1 MSASR
6 TRRPRRSAIELA
18 IDIRDGHGNGTAGG
32 RWEPRLP
39 GQPASP
45 LDPHALVW
53 TALANS
59 IADRRGLRVRD
70 ADKHPQANTPR
81 PQVRTVHQSAA
92 LGANIKLVSLRPAWA
107 FRRLGF
113 GVCFVTPG
121 GGPLALRWPVYWPN
135 PEMRCLRRSPNL
147 SRCHATC
154 TRPPVI
160 SIHPYILNSYCESGS
175 CSPRQHT
182 VTGWMCMTPQSHTRH
197 TVKSYPGHNLRKIV
211 NYRELSHNIAQYREI
226 SRTRQPGP
234 GPRATCCAVPRA
246 KVR

>member
-1 MSASR
+1 M
-6 TRRPRRSAIELA
+6 
-18 IDIRDGHGNGTAGG
+18 
-32 RWEPRLP
+32 
-39 GQPASP
+39 
-45 LDPHALVW
+45 
-53 TALANS
+53 
-59 IADRRGLRVRD
+59 
-70 ADKHPQANTPR
+70 
-81 PQVRTVHQSAA
+81 HQSAA

-234 GPRATCCAVPRA
+234 GPRATCCAVPRKRPLINTPIKTA
-246 KVR
+246 ALRALVTLDHRSGGKSAVP